1 LIHVNL
7 AAVLFDLDG
16 TLLDHDAASTAAIR
30 GWLPGYGIGP
40 ADIEAAVPLWL
51 ELEQRHYPAWRAGEI
66 SFAEQ
71 RRRRTRDFFGALS
84 IPVRAGDLDAAFAQY
99 LTGYEAAWTAF
110 DDAVPALLRVRDS
123 GLRAGVLTNGDL
135 GQQTAKLTRT
145 GLAGHC
151 GPVFASSVLPAA
163 KPDPR
168 AFAEACR
175 RLDARPEQ
183 VLMVGDNYEID
194 ILAARAAGLTAV
206 HLDRGGRRPEPD
218 PARISTLADL
228 PLR

>member
-1 LIHVNL
+1 VDL

-16 TLLDHDAASTAAIR
+16 TLLDHDAASAAAVRSWLACCGVGPGDTEAAI
-30 GWLPGYGIGP
+30 
-40 ADIEAAVPLWL
+40 PLWL
-51 ELEQRHYPAWRAGEI
+51 ELEQRHYPAWRRGEI

-71 RRRRTRDFFGALS
+71 RRRRTRDFFDALG
-84 IPVRAGDLDAAFAQY
+84 IPVRAAELDDAFAQY
-99 LTGYEAAWTAF
+99 LAGYEAGWSAF
-110 DDAVPALLRVRDS
+110 GDAAPALLRVRAR
-123 GLRAGVLTNGDL
+123 GLRTGVLTNGDQE
-135 GQQTAKLTRT
+135 QQTAKVTRT

-163 KPDPR
+163 KPDQR

-175 RLDARPEQ
+175 RLDARPDQ

-206 HLDRGGRRPEPD
+206 HLDRAGQHPEPD
-218 PARISTLADL
+218 PSRIRTLDTL
-228 PLR
+228 LR